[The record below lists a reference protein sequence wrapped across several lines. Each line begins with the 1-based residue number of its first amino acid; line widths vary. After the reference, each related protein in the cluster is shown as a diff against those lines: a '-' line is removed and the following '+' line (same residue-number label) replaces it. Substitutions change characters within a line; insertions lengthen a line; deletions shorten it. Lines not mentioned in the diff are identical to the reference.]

1 MQHYECKPGLNLS
14 ASGKKCALLTS
25 RKRSLQRE
33 VFSEKHG
40 QLHLRPSGRGEDT
53 DLLITHILD

>member
-53 DLLITHILD
+53 DRLITHILD